1 MEKSLFNELTLEQKQ
16 KLLTL
21 PAELKHFTQ
30 TQWAAI
36 YGIVPMTQE
45 LFDSIQLERLKAGE
59 ELESAALD
67 TFLKYPEFAL
77 NYSSRLE
84 SALITS
90 NTISSDDAEEN
101 FKQLYEK
108 MRHSKRNQEF
118 KNSDLL
124 VNILSHTTLSYIKRQ
139 RTLLYNYVLPYT

>member
-45 LFDSIQLERLKAGE
+45 LFDSIQLKRLKAGE

-67 TFLKYPEFAL
+67 TFLKSPEFAL

-84 SALITS
+84 SDLITS

-108 MRHSKRNQEF
+108 MRHSIYAKFQY
-118 KNSDLL
+118 D
-124 VNILSHTTLSYIKRQ
+124 IGA
-139 RTLLYNYVLPYT
+139 

>member
-1 MEKSLFNELTLEQKQ
+1 MGENLLEELTLEQRQ

-90 NTISSDDAEEN
+90 NTISSDDTEEN
-101 FKQLYEK
+101 FKK
-108 MRHSKRNQEF
+108 F
-118 KNSDLL
+118 KASL
-124 VNILSHTTLSYIKRQ
+124 K
-139 RTLLYNYVLPYT
+139 

>member
-84 SALITS
+84 SDLITS
-90 NTISSDDAEEN
+90 TTISSDDAEEN

-108 MRHSKRNQEF
+108 MRHSIYAKFQY
-118 KNSDLL
+118 D
-124 VNILSHTTLSYIKRQ
+124 IGA
-139 RTLLYNYVLPYT
+139 

>member
-45 LFDSIQLERLKAGE
+45 LFDSIQLKRLKVGE

-84 SALITS
+84 SDLITS

-101 FKQLYEK
+101 FKQLYKK
-108 MRHSKRNQEF
+108 MRHSIYEKFQY
-118 KNSDLL
+118 D
-124 VNILSHTTLSYIKRQ
+124 IGA
-139 RTLLYNYVLPYT
+139 

>member
-45 LFDSIQLERLKAGE
+45 LFDSIQLKRLKAGE

-84 SALITS
+84 STLSTS

-108 MRHSKRNQEF
+108 MRHSIYEKFQY
-118 KNSDLL
+118 D
-124 VNILSHTTLSYIKRQ
+124 IDA
-139 RTLLYNYVLPYT
+139 

>member
-59 ELESAALD
+59 KLESAVLD

-108 MRHSKRNQEF
+108 MRHSIYEKFQY
-118 KNSDLL
+118 D
-124 VNILSHTTLSYIKRQ
+124 IGA
-139 RTLLYNYVLPYT
+139 

>member
-45 LFDSIQLERLKAGE
+45 LFDSIQLKRLKAGE

-77 NYSSRLE
+77 PYSDCLE
-84 SALITS
+84 KAIETLQPTTGISENS
-90 NTISSDDAEEN
+90 NKISEEV
-101 FKQLYEK
+101 YEK
-108 MRHSKRNQEF
+108 IQCVVKESF
-118 KNSDLL
+118 
-124 VNILSHTTLSYIKRQ
+124 
-139 RTLLYNYVLPYT
+139 PYSFN